1 MGNQR
6 THARF
11 SGDIVLDAGA
21 LIALERGDKEL
32 IALMRGA
39 LDLECSIVIPAT
51 VLAQIWR
58 GGSRAA
64 HLARLLDAGEIDA
77 IGEVRAKEMGLR
89 LGERGASDVV
99 DAHVVCCAVEFRAAV
114 VTSDPRDMGG
124 LANPDEELTVIAV

>member
-1 MGNQR
+1 MGDQR

-11 SGDIVLDAGA
+11 AGDVVLDAGA

-39 LDLECSIVIPAT
+39 LDLGCSIVIPAT

-77 IGEVRAKEMGLR
+77 IGELRAKEMR

-114 VTSDPRDMGG
+114 VTSDPRDMDG

>member
-1 MGNQR
+1 MGNQG

-11 SGDIVLDAGA
+11 SGDVVLDAGA
-21 LIALERGDKEL
+21 LIALERADKEL

-39 LDLECSIVIPAT
+39 LDLGYSIIIPAT
-51 VLAQIWR
+51 VLAQTWR

-77 IGEVRAKEMGLR
+77 IGEARAKEIGMR

-99 DAHVVCCAVEFRAAV
+99 DAHVVCCAVELRAAV
-114 VTSDPRDMGG
+114 VTSDPHDIDE
-124 LANPDEELTVIAV
+124 LTNPDEELTVIAV